1 TGLRLDRNL
10 VRPGGR
16 RGLWHLVLAGEEVK
30 GGAPQEYELP
40 AEATRLLDRYLARYR
55 PLLDPGESR
64 FLFVAQGGRP
74 KSQTTLSQQL
84 TGLIRDRVGVRMTPH
99 QFRHFAAKLLL
110 EHSPGAFAAA
120 GQLLGHRNT
129 QTTVA
134 FYAGVDTLT
143 AGRHFDGILAAER
156 ARVAGAGR
164 GRARRGAPGRE
175 RRA

>member
-1 TGLRLDRNL
+1 MRL
-10 VRPGGR
+10 
-16 RGLWHLVLAGEEVK
+16 
-30 GGAPQEYELP
+30 
-40 AEATRLLDRYLARYR
+40 
-55 PLLDPGESR
+55 
-64 FLFVAQGGRP
+64 
-74 KSQTTLSQQL
+74 
-84 TGLIRDRVGVRMTPH
+84 TPH
-99 QFRHFAAKLLL
+99 QFRHFAAKLLF

-156 ARVAGAGR
+156 ARVAGAKP